1 MSWKRE
7 GYCCQC
13 GECCR
18 GNPRPG
24 DWLDAPDGMC
34 PLLGIKRKDGT
45 RQCRGHGVNDYY
57 LSGCDRWPSIP
68 EHIAPH
74 ARCTYTFTEV
84 NDGG

>member
-18 GNPRPG
+18 GRDPF
-24 DWLDAPDGMC
+24 DGE
-34 PLLGIKRKDGT
+34 LGPPPVAGFCALYRIVDGKGSCSDRT
-45 RQCRGHGVNDYY
+45 HRYY
-57 LSGCDRWPSIP
+57 LNGCNVWPSIP
-68 EHIAPH
+68 EHVSNYP
-74 ARCTYTFTEV
+74 RCTYTFTEV